1 VSKHLNILATA
12 KESICMSSK
21 ILRLPIL
28 FFSGFISVSTQSQN
42 PSQKNSD
49 NKDWIVQSNS
59 YTKILIDIDEKYS
72 PEFGSTQGLAL
83 YDTLVAMP
91 TLANIH
97 AARKD
102 KEKAVLLLKDAKQKE
117 TNIKIRQDLD
127 ILINNTELNFR
138 QEDFELNREVPFF
151 NPSSMIFDG
160 IQTLLD
166 DQTPVE
172 RRNAS
177 VIRLRKYAGL
187 QNGYSPLTAILKE
200 RTIQQINKADMIY
213 PAKQQMEVILARNGS
228 MVDGI
233 QELFVKYKISGWEEP
248 YAAIRKQ
255 LEEYDQWIK
264 ENVLPRGR
272 TDFRLPPEKYKLA
285 LEGYGIDIPPAEIAK
300 MAHAAFTDL
309 QEQMKPLAVQIAK
322 KYNLPSNDYRSVM
335 QFLKKDQ
342 IIGDSILPLYQAHL
356 VIIEDII
363 RKQNLITLPN
373 RPAIIKIATAAETA
387 QQPAPHMVRPPF
399 LNNTGQRG
407 VFVLPL
413 NLPPAPGEKIDKY
426 DDFTFDAASWTLIA
440 HEVRP
445 GHELQFDKM
454 VEEGV
459 SQARTLY
466 ALNSTNTEG
475 WGLYSEYITR
485 PFMPIEGQLVSLDY
499 RLLRAARAFLDP
511 ELQAGTITQQQAL
524 NILQTDVVSSHAF
537 AQQEVERYTLRAPGQ
552 ANSYFYGFTKMLSL
566 RKDTEQALGAKFNQL
581 RFHDFILSQGILP
594 PALIREAVTS
604 EFLPAEKMR

>member
-1 VSKHLNILATA
+1 
-12 KESICMSSK
+12 MSNK
-21 ILRLPIL
+21 ILLSFAA
-28 FFSGFISVSTQSQN
+28 FFSGFISVASQSQN
-42 PSQKNSD
+42 PSQKISE
-49 NKDWIVQSNS
+49 NKDWIVKSNS

-83 YDTLVAMP
+83 YDTLIAIP
-91 TLANIH
+91 TLANIY

-102 KEKAVLLLKDAKQKE
+102 KENAVLLLKEAKQKE
-117 TNIKIRQDLD
+117 TNLKVKQDLD
-127 ILINNTELNFR
+127 ILINTTELNFR
-138 QEDFELNREVPFF
+138 KQDFELNKEVPFF

-160 IQTLLD
+160 IKTLLD

-172 RRNAS
+172 RRNAA

-200 RTIQQINKADMIY
+200 RTIQQIKKADMIY
-213 PAKQQMEVILARNGS
+213 PAKQQLEVILARNGS
-228 MVDGI
+228 IVDGI
-233 QELFVKYKISGWEEP
+233 QELLVKYKISGWEEP
-248 YAAIRKQ
+248 YAAIRIQ
-255 LEEYDQWIK
+255 LQEYDQWMK
-264 ENVLPRGR
+264 ENVLPSGR
-272 TDFRLPPEKYKLA
+272 TDFRLPPEKYKLE
-285 LEGYGIDIPPAEIAK
+285 LETYGIDIPAAELAK
-300 MAHAAFTDL
+300 MAHAAFADI
-309 QEQMKPLAVQIAK
+309 QEQMKPLAEQIAK

-342 IIGDSILPLYQAHL
+342 IIGDSILPLYKAHL
-356 VIIEDII
+356 AIIEDII
-363 RKQNLITLPN
+363 RMQKLVTLPN

-407 VFVLPL
+407 VFVLPM
-413 NLPPAPGEKIDKY
+413 NLPPAAGEKIDKY

-454 VEEGV
+454 VEVGV

-466 ALNSTNTEG
+466 ALNATNTEG

-511 ELQAGTITQQQAL
+511 ELQAGTVTQQQAL
-524 NILQTDVVSSHAF
+524 NILLTDVVSSHAF

-566 RKDTEQALGAKFNQL
+566 RKDTEQALGTKFNQL

-594 PALIREAVTS
+594 AALIREAVMS
-604 EFLPAEKMR
+604 EFLQAEKMR

>member
-1 VSKHLNILATA
+1 
-12 KESICMSSK
+12 MSNK
-21 ILRLPIL
+21 ILRLFVII
-28 FFSGFISVSTQSQN
+28 FSSFISTTAHAQN
-42 PSQKNSD
+42 PSPKATE
-49 NKDWIVQSNS
+49 NKEWIVKSNS
-59 YTKILIDIDEKYS
+59 YTKVLIDIDEKYS

-83 YDTLVAMP
+83 YDTLIAIP
-91 TLANIH
+91 TLANKN

-117 TNIKIRQDLD
+117 PNIKIKQDLD
-127 ILINNTELNFR
+127 ILIGTTELNFR

-151 NPSSMIFDG
+151 NPSSTIFDG
-160 IQTLLD
+160 IKTLLD

-172 RRNAS
+172 RRNAA

-187 QNGYSPLTAILKE
+187 QGGYLPLTAILKE
-200 RTIQQINKADMIY
+200 RTIQQMKKADMIY
-213 PAKQQMEVILARNGS
+213 PAKQQMEVILSHNGS
-228 MVDGI
+228 LVNGI
-233 QELFVKYKISGWEEP
+233 QELFIKYKISGWEEP
-248 YAAIRKQ
+248 YAVIKKQ

-264 ENVLPRGR
+264 ENVLPKGR
-272 TDFRLPPEKYKLA
+272 TDFRLPPEKYTLA
-285 LEGYGIDIPPAEIAK
+285 LESYGIDITPAEIAK
-300 MAHAAFTDL
+300 MAHAAFTDI
-309 QEQMKPLAVQIAK
+309 QEQMKPLAEQIAK

-342 IIGDSILPLYQAHL
+342 IIGDSILPLYGAHL
-356 VIIEDII
+356 AIIEDII
-363 RKQNLITLPN
+363 RNQQLVTLPD

-413 NLPPAPGEKIDKY
+413 NLPPATGEKLDKY

-445 GHELQFDKM
+445 GHEMQFDKM

-466 ALNSTNTEG
+466 AINSTNTEG

-485 PFMPIEGQLVSLDY
+485 PYMPIEGQLVSLDY

-511 ELQAGTITQQQAL
+511 ELQAGTITPQQAL
-524 NILQTDVVSSHAF
+524 NILLVDVVSSHAF

-566 RKDTEQALGAKFNQL
+566 RKDTEQALGGKFNQL

-594 PALIREAVTS
+594 PALIREAVMS
-604 EFLPAEKMR
+604 EFVLAEKVR

>member
-1 VSKHLNILATA
+1 
-12 KESICMSSK
+12 MSNK
-21 ILRLPIL
+21 TLRLFVV
-28 FFSGFISVSTQSQN
+28 FFSSFISITSSSQN
-42 PSQKNSD
+42 PSLKTSE
-49 NKDWIVQSNS
+49 NKEWIVKSNS

-83 YDTLVAMP
+83 YDTLIAIP
-91 TLANIH
+91 TLANKN

-102 KEKAVLLLKDAKQKE
+102 KENALILLKEAKQKE

-127 ILINNTELNFR
+127 ILINSTELNFR
-138 QEDFELNREVPFF
+138 KEDFELNREVPFF
-151 NPSSMIFDG
+151 NPSSTIFDG
-160 IQTLLD
+160 IKTLLD

-172 RRNAS
+172 RRNAAI
-177 VIRLRKYAGL
+177 IRLSKYAGL
-187 QNGYSPLTAILKE
+187 QNGYLPLTDVLKE
-200 RTIQQINKADMIY
+200 RTIEQIKKADMIY
-213 PAKQQMEVILARNGS
+213 PSKQQMDVILSHNGS
-228 MVDGI
+228 LVDGI
-233 QELFVKYKISGWEEP
+233 RELFVKYKMNGWQEIYE
-248 YAAIRKQ
+248 AVKKQ

-264 ENVLPRGR
+264 NNVLPRGR
-272 TDFRLPPEKYKLA
+272 TDFRLPPEEYKLA
-285 LEGYGIDIPPAEIAK
+285 LEGYGIDIPPDEIAK
-300 MAHAAFTDL
+300 MAHDAFTDI
-309 QEQMKPLAVQIAK
+309 QQQMKPLAEQIAK
-322 KYNLPSNDYRSVM
+322 KYNLSSGDYRSVM
-335 QFLKKDQ
+335 KFLKKDQ
-342 IIGDSILPLYQAHL
+342 IIGDSILPLYKAHL

-363 RKQNLITLPN
+363 RKQQLVTLPG
-373 RPAIIKIATAAETA
+373 RPAVIKIATAAETA

-407 VFVLPL
+407 VFVLPM
-413 NLPPAPGEKIDKY
+413 NLPPAPGEKLDKY

-485 PFMPIEGQLVSLDY
+485 PYMPIEGQLVSLDY

-511 ELQAGTITQQQAL
+511 ELQAGTITPQQAL
-524 NILQTDVVSSHAF
+524 NILMVDVVSSHAF

-566 RKDTEQALGAKFNQL
+566 RKDTEQALGAKFKPI

-604 EFLPAEKMR
+604 EFVPAEKMR